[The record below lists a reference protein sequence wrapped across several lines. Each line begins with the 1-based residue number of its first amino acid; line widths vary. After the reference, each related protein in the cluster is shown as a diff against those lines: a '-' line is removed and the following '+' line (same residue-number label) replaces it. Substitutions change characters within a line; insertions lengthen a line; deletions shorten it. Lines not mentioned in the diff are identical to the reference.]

1 MKRLI
6 TPLLLILCLN
16 LSYAQRFKDVFPQL
30 LKASDTEAL
39 SIIKSYMIE
48 DLDHPNSNLRLALI
62 YERRYKACNPITE
75 YEKAIA
81 NANEAKL
88 RFGKSA
94 AVVTEKEVSKNSG
107 YYSDFATGYDNKGR
121 PIVDYS
127 TVSTKIRTAYDSAAK
142 FTEQMPV
149 IYEYFTK
156 SVNFHDNAI
165 KAFNEI
171 NGQFG
176 SRDKLLLMYNPDLK
190 TKLQQMI
197 SDYDSSII
205 YLDKYIETAKAYNG
219 TAFKQSYSIKK
230 IDTYRLQGLLTS
242 PNFLINKIEIWDY
255 KTWAQNA
262 IDEASTDVSSLR
274 NELNMAELS
283 VNNSLKKLSPLALGP
298 DYNPYKVDSKLIFS
312 LVKYDNQSLPV
323 AVLKYK
329 QFKQDLIHQLAQVND
344 RDTTANELYLVHLG
358 ELIYKAREA
367 DSLLLITKNRLN
379 AENISKY
386 PAYFQ
391 THYNGENGVNQ
402 FITTEQKVIKD
413 AADKAVSE
421 MIINIKN
428 NEDITVNEFVTYKN
442 LKIPTKASP
451 INGDSVS
458 ANIITTHTEL
468 STDGSHYFV
477 GLNKMN
483 RKPGHTNV
491 FVAKTDD
498 KLKVKWY
505 KEFSMTEDNASPNIN
520 DIGDIAITPE
530 GCALLVRSKNDVGIK
545 NTLFYINENGE
556 EIFNKELATSW
567 FPRRMQYVESKNAFI
582 FAHKGAS
589 FTQNYKEEQET
600 SLTSINILG
609 DILWSQ
615 TFNFTGNIVDLVN
628 LGKGFLLIGN
638 YAELK
643 DTEGKTFRTRINT
656 GQTNAFAAR
665 FANDGKLAAVT
676 PVESNNNYYIDRV
689 IKINDKIINL
699 LGKKGSL
706 EIPER
711 DDVHII
717 INQSPEVL
725 NVEL

>member
-1 MKRLI
+1 MKKLI
-6 TPLLLILCLN
+6 VPFIFILSLN
-16 LSYAQRFKDVFPQL
+16 SSYAQRFKDIFPQL

-62 YERRYKACNPITE
+62 YEKRYKACNPITE

-94 AVVTEKEVSKNSG
+94 AVVTEKEVSKNTG

-121 PIVDYS
+121 PLVEFI
-127 TVSTKIRTAYDSAAK
+127 TVNTKIRNAYDSATR

-149 IYEYFTK
+149 IYDYFTK

-171 NGQFG
+171 NGQYG
-176 SRDKLLLMYNPDLK
+176 SRDKLLLMYNPELK
-190 TKLQQMI
+190 AKLQQMI

-205 YLDKYIETAKAYNG
+205 YLDKYLAAGKAYDN
-219 TAFKQSYSIKK
+219 TAFNQSYNIKN
-230 IDTYRLQGLLTS
+230 IDTYRLQGLLTT
-242 PNFLINKIEIWDY
+242 PNFLVKNIEIWNY
-255 KTWAQNA
+255 KAWAQNA
-262 IDEASTDVSSLR
+262 IDEASNDVSSLR

-283 VNNSLKKLSPLALGP
+283 INNSLKKLSPLALGP
-298 DYNPYKVDSKLIFS
+298 EYNPYVVDSKLIFS

-323 AVLKYK
+323 AALKYK
-329 QFKQDLIHQLAQVND
+329 QFKQDFIHQLALVND
-344 RDTTANELYLVHLG
+344 RDTAANELYLVNLG

-367 DSLLLITKNRLN
+367 DSLLLITKNRTT

-386 PAYFQ
+386 PDYFK
-391 THYNGENGVNQ
+391 THYNGEGGLNQ
-402 FITTEQKVIKD
+402 FISSEQKTIKD

-421 MIINIKN
+421 MMVNISKN
-428 NEDITVNEFVTYKN
+428 EKQIKTEFISYKN
-442 LKIPTKASP
+442 LKIPTKATPVNS
-451 INGDSVS
+451 DSVTT
-458 ANIITTHTEL
+458 NIVTTHTEV

-477 GLNKMN
+477 GLNKMT
-483 RKPGHTNV
+483 RKPGHTNI
-491 FVAKTDD
+491 FVAKTDEN
-498 KLKVKWY
+498 LKVRWY

-545 NTLFYINENGE
+545 NTLFYLNENGE
-556 EIFNKELATSW
+556 EIFNKELETSW
-567 FPRRMQYVESKNAFI
+567 FPRQMQYVESKNAFV
-582 FAHKGAS
+582 FAHKGPT
-589 FTQNYKEEQET
+589 FTQNYKEQQET
-600 SLTSINILG
+600 SLASINILG

-615 TFNFTGNIVDLVN
+615 TFNFTGTIVDLVN

-643 DTEGKTFRTRINT
+643 DTEGKTYRTRVNT
-656 GQTNAFAAR
+656 GQTNGFAAR

-676 PVESNNNYYIDRV
+676 PVESNNNYFIDRV

-699 LGKKGSL
+699 LGRKGSL
-706 EIPER
+706 DVPENSK
-711 DDVHII
+711 VHVI
-717 INQSPEVL
+717 INQGPVVL
-725 NVEL
+725 HAEL

>member
-1 MKRLI
+1 MKKLI
-6 TPLLLILCLN
+6 TPLLLILSMN
-16 LSYAQRFKDVFPQL
+16 LSYAQKYKDVFPQL

-39 SIIKSYMIE
+39 SIIKSYMID

-62 YERRYKACNPITE
+62 YEKRYKACNPITE
-75 YEKAIA
+75 FEKAIA
-81 NANEAKL
+81 NASEAKL

-94 AVVTEKEVSKNSG
+94 AVVTEKEVNKNTG

-121 PIVDYS
+121 PIVEYN
-127 TVSTKIRTAYDSAAK
+127 TVTTKIRTAYDSAAK
-142 FTEQMPV
+142 FTEHMPI

-176 SRDKLLLMYNPDLK
+176 SRDKLLLMYDTDLK
-190 TKLQQMI
+190 AKLQQMI

-205 YLDKYIETAKAYNG
+205 YLDKYLETGKSFDKDEFN
-219 TAFKQSYSIKK
+219 QSYSIKK

-242 PNFLINKIEIWDY
+242 PSFLVDKIEIWDY
-255 KTWAQNA
+255 KSWAQNA
-262 IDEASTDVSSLR
+262 IDEASNEVASLR
-274 NELNMAELS
+274 TELNMAELS
-283 VNNSLKKLSPLALGP
+283 INNSLKKLSPLALGP
-298 DYNPYKVDSKLIFS
+298 EYNPYKVDSKLIFS

-323 AVLKYK
+323 ASLKYK
-329 QFKQDLIHQLAQVND
+329 QFKQDLIHQLALVND
-344 RDTTANELYLVHLG
+344 RDTSANDLYLVHLG
-358 ELIYKAREA
+358 ELIYKSREA
-367 DSLLLITKNRLN
+367 DSLLLITKNRLTT
-379 AENISKY
+379 ENINKY
-386 PAYFQ
+386 PSYFR
-391 THYNGENGVNQ
+391 THYNGEDGMNQ
-402 FITTEQKVIKD
+402 FISAEQKLIKD

-421 MIINIKN
+421 MKINIKK
-428 NEDITVNEFVTYKN
+428 NEKVIGAEFVTYRN
-442 LKIPTKASP
+442 LKIPTKAKP

-458 ANIITTHTEL
+458 TSIITTHTEL

-491 FVAKTDD
+491 FVAKTDE

-505 KEFSMTEDNASPNIN
+505 KEFSMTEDSATPNIN

-530 GCALLVRSKNDVGIK
+530 GCAILVRSKNEVGIK
-545 NTLFYINENGE
+545 NALLYLNENGE
-556 EIFNKELATSW
+556 EIFNKELDTSW
-567 FPRRMQYVESKNAFI
+567 FPRQMQYVESKNAFI

-589 FTQNYKEEQET
+589 FIQNYKEQQET
-600 SLTSINILG
+600 NLTSINILG

-628 LGKGFLLIGN
+628 LGRGFLLVGN

-665 FANDGKLAAVT
+665 FANDGSLVAVT